1 MTALSRRISMTEIE
15 KLHAKLTEQG
25 VNHTYER
32 RFPQMDKDFPDT
44 DWGW

>member
-1 MTALSRRISMTEIE
+1 MTEIE

-25 VNHTYER
+25 VGHTYER

-44 DWGW
+44 DWGWQI